1 MRVPLSIFISIT
13 ILNACACF
21 SLYLCTIFSYFVNKF
36 FYYDA
41 RLEATIATIDL
52 EASFWSS
59 SESSDIEYRE
69 NARIHK
75 SDIIASTWHI
85 TRDRK

>member
-1 MRVPLSIFISIT
+1 MKISGWRMPISGRRTERRWVLFNYFYFVPIFMRVPLSIFISIT

-52 EASFWSS
+52 EASF
-59 SESSDIEYRE
+59 
-69 NARIHK
+69 
-75 SDIIASTWHI
+75 
-85 TRDRK
+85 